1 MKGKNISKLI
11 SVFFI
16 IMAMLFSCNTVADEG
31 DVKNTSTEKETTS
44 DLNNKEEQDS
54 GKKDPVTPG
63 DDTTDDVVIPDD
75 DTTSDV
81 VIPDDDATD
90 DVVIPDDDTTSD
102 VVIPDDDTTSDVVI
116 SDSTSD
122 RI

>member
-44 DLNNKEEQDS
+44 DLNN
-54 GKKDPVTPG
+54 G

-81 VIPDDDATD
+81 VIPDDDTTD
-90 DVVIPDDDTTSD
+90 DVVIPDDDTTDD
-102 VVIPDDDTTSDVVI
+102 VVIPDDDATDDVVI

>member
-1 MKGKNISKLI
+1 MPLVFLNKNNELTIFFFFTISLKYSHLEEVYMKGKNISKLI

-75 DTTSDV
+75 D
-81 VIPDDDATD
+81 ATD
-90 DVVIPDDDTTSD
+90 
-102 VVIPDDDTTSDVVI
+102 DVVI